1 MKVPSAAGSRR
12 CTALQRASS
21 PGKGV
26 VSGLG
31 VIRCNIVLLH
41 QVGMERTV
49 PPLPEQSR
57 DRRTASTPVL
67 ALKLKHRPATRKPQP
82 ACLPDRSMALQLRP
96 LTRPALSC
104 PSAARK
110 PDETHDLLAS
120 KAYFLRLFL

>member
-1 MKVPSAAGSRR
+1 MQHGPAPSD
-12 CTALQRASS
+12 
-21 PGKGV
+21 
-26 VSGLG
+26 
-31 VIRCNIVLLH
+31 
-41 QVGMERTV
+41 GMERTV

-67 ALKLKHRPATRKPQP
+67 ALKLNIGPPPGNRSPH
-82 ACLPDRSMALQLRP
+82 ACPALQLRP

-120 KAYFLRLFL
+120 KAYFLRLVLWISGPQGLQRPSQ